1 MQMTMKRLEMKG
13 QKRERERE
21 REKRKV
27 GQKKMNSLIMKREK
41 GARAKWKKK
50 ESYISRRRENP

>member
-21 REKRKV
+21 RERKE
-27 GQKKMNSLIMKREK
+27 KSRAEKNELPYNEKREGGQSEVEEK
-41 GARAKWKKK
+41 
-50 ESYISRRRENP
+50 RELYF